1 MCLYNKTP
9 CRLNRQGVLFMGNT
23 IPTILCKIS
32 YIAVNNLEPEKIME
46 DKNTTTETSKAH
58 LKQVLGLPTGILLVA
73 GIMIGSGVF
82 KKIVPMSQTLNSESY
97 ILMAW
102 IIAGIITMFGAFT
115 YAGLATMTTQTG
127 GVYEY
132 LRLIYGNFIAFLF
145 GWTIFTIVGSGAIA
159 ALSFVFA
166 QSVNTLIPL
175 PDPLYAFKDISIGH
189 AIFPF
194 ADSGI
199 KTLAVL
205 TIALLTWVN
214 YRGVNKAGI
223 LNNIVTSAKILG
235 ILLLIVSGLLYTGH
249 PVVTT
254 TVKTAVIHS
263 QGAAL
268 FSGLF
273 GAMLSA
279 LWAYD
284 GWANITFVTGEIKN
298 PKRNIPLAIIGG
310 VGIAMTL
317 YVLLNYAYM
326 KVLSVSQLAL
336 LGSNKIAAAEVAGI
350 LMGKTGSVII
360 AVLIMVCTFGA
371 LNGCIISYPRVYF
384 RMAQENVFFKKAANV
399 HPTFSTPHVALLYS
413 AIWSVILVCSGTFD
427 QITNLV
433 IFASYAF
440 FALATWGLVKMKLKK
455 VITSK
460 VIGYPVIP
468 FIIILFCI
476 ALVINTIITQT
487 EASIIGLLLILSG
500 VPLYLYFKNKY
511 GGAKPSV

>member
-1 MCLYNKTP
+1 MEQNKPDTGST
-9 CRLNRQGVLFMGNT
+9 NV
-23 IPTILCKIS
+23 
-32 YIAVNNLEPEKIME
+32 
-46 DKNTTTETSKAH
+46 H
-58 LKQVLGLPTGILLVA
+58 LKQVLGLPTAILLVA

-82 KKIVPMSQTLNSESY
+82 KKIVPMSQTLNSETY

-115 YAGLATMTTQTG
+115 YAGLATLTTQTG

-166 QSVNTLIPL
+166 QSVNTLVPL
-175 PDPLYAFKDISIGH
+175 PNPLSAFENISIGKS
-189 AIFPF
+189 IFPF

-199 KTLAVL
+199 KLLAVL
-205 TIALLTWVN
+205 TVILLTWVN

-223 LNNIVTSAKILG
+223 LNNVVTTAKILG
-235 ILLLIVSGLLYTGH
+235 ILLLIISGLLYTGH
-249 PVVTT
+249 PVTVSA
-254 TVKTAVIHS
+254 TVKAATNHPE
-263 QGAAL
+263 GMAL

-284 GWANITFVTGEIKN
+284 GWANITFITGEIKN

-326 KVLSVSQLAL
+326 KVLPVSQLAL

-350 LMGKTGSVII
+350 MMGKTGSVTI

-371 LNGCIISYPRVYF
+371 LNGCIISYPRVYY
-384 RMAQENVFFKKAANV
+384 RMAQENVFFKKAAKV
-399 HPTFSTPHVALLYS
+399 HPAFSTPHIALLYS
-413 AIWSVILVCSGTFD
+413 AIWSIILVCSGTFD

-440 FALATWGLVKMKLKK
+440 FALATWGLVKMKRNGS
-455 VITSK
+455 ITSK

-468 FIIILFCI
+468 FITILFCV
-476 ALVINTIITQT
+476 ALVINTIVTQT
-487 EASIIGLLLILSG
+487 EASLIGLVLILSG
-500 VPLYLYFKNKY
+500 APFYWYFKKQQ
-511 GGAKPSV
+511 

>member
-1 MCLYNKTP
+1 MQKN
-9 CRLNRQGVLFMGNT
+9 
-23 IPTILCKIS
+23 
-32 YIAVNNLEPEKIME
+32 EPKPGPS
-46 DKNTTTETSKAH
+46 NAH

-82 KKIVPMSQTLNSESY
+82 KKIVPMSQALHSETY

-132 LRLIYGNFIAFLF
+132 LRLIYGNFIAFTF
-145 GWTIFTIVGSGAIA
+145 GWTIFTIIGSGAIA

-175 PDPLYAFKDISIGH
+175 PDPLSAYKDIGIGH

-194 ADSGI
+194 TNSGI
-199 KTLAVL
+199 KLLAVF
-205 TIALLTWVN
+205 TIILLTWVN

-223 LNNIVTSAKILG
+223 LNNIVTTAKILG
-235 ILLLIVSGLLYTGH
+235 IVLLIISGLSYTT
-249 PVVTT
+249 PATVAAITT
-254 TVKTAVIHS
+254 AATPEVK
-263 QGAAL
+263 GAAL

-326 KVLSVSQLAL
+326 KVLPVSELAQ

-350 LMGKTGSVII
+350 LMGKTGALTI
-360 AVLIMVCTFGA
+360 ALLIMVSTFGA
-371 LNGCIISYPRVYF
+371 LNACIISYPRVYF

-399 HPTFSTPHVALLYS
+399 HPAFSTPHIALLYS
-413 AIWSVILVCSGTFD
+413 AIWSIMLVCSGTFD

-440 FALATWGLVKMKLKK
+440 FALATCGLVHMKMKK
-455 VITSK
+455 VITAK

-468 FIIILFCI
+468 IIIICFCV
-476 ALVINTIITQT
+476 ALIINTIVTQT

-500 VPLYLYFKNKY
+500 IPFFMYFTKAYKAN
-511 GGAKPSV
+511 AKSSDQP

>member
-1 MCLYNKTP
+1 MQENKPDT
-9 CRLNRQGVLFMGNT
+9 
-23 IPTILCKIS
+23 
-32 YIAVNNLEPEKIME
+32 
-46 DKNTTTETSKAH
+46 KNSSH

-82 KKIVPMSQTLNSESY
+82 KKIVPMSQTLGSEPY

-102 IIAGIITMFGAFT
+102 IIAGIITIFGAFT
-115 YAGLATMTTQTG
+115 YAGLASMTTQTG

-132 LRLIYGNFIAFLF
+132 LRLIYGDFVAFLF
-145 GWTIFTIVGSGAIA
+145 GWTIFSIVGSGAIA

-175 PDPLYAFKDISIGH
+175 PNPLNTFKDVGISQSIY
-189 AIFPF
+189 PF

-199 KTLAVL
+199 KILAVL
-205 TIALLTWVN
+205 TIMLLTWVN

-223 LNNIVTSAKILG
+223 LNNIVTAAKILG
-235 ILLLIVSGLLYTGH
+235 ILLLIVSGLMYSNPPVAIRAATSTVTH
-249 PVVTT
+249 P
-254 TVKTAVIHS
+254 

-317 YVLLNYAYM
+317 YVLLNYTYM
-326 KVLSVSQLAL
+326 KVLPVSQLAV
-336 LGSNKIAAAEVAGI
+336 LGADKIAAAEVARI
-350 LMGKTGSVII
+350 LMGKAGAVII
-360 AVLIMVCTFGA
+360 AILIMVCTFGA

-384 RMAQENVFFKKAANV
+384 RMAQESVFFKKAAVV
-399 HPTFSTPHVALLYS
+399 HPSFSTPHIALLYS
-413 AIWSVILVCSGTFD
+413 AVWSVILVCSGTFD

-440 FALATWGLVKMKLKK
+440 FGLTTLGLIRMKMKGI
-455 VITSK
+455 VTAK

-468 FIIILFCI
+468 IIIILFCVI
-476 ALVINTIITQT
+476 LVINTIVTQT
-487 EASIIGLLLILSG
+487 QASIIGLFLILSG
-500 VPLYLYFKNKY
+500 IPFYLYFKNKY
-511 GGAKPSV
+511 KKAITD